1 MLLFSFAE
9 ASKINTV
16 KNSNKLNNIG
26 NNNLNINN
34 HNIFNIL
41 EYFMVDLINSGKY
54 TSSNMHNIININ
66 NTANNNNFTENK
78 ENNFKGFYDSFS
90 ISNSKNII
98 SSKKK

>member
-34 HNIFNIL
+34 HNMFNIL
-41 EYFMVDLINSGKY
+41 EYFMVDLINSGK
-54 TSSNMHNIININ
+54 
-66 NTANNNNFTENK
+66 
-78 ENNFKGFYDSFS
+78 
-90 ISNSKNII
+90 
-98 SSKKK
+98 